1 MGGRRLEGLTDATLR
16 ITRRPVDRI
25 KDFLPGRDGDVG
37 GTAADNRLF
46 VDAVLYRYRSVPWR
60 DLPERFGDCD
70 GSLRFLRMVPDARL
84 RDVYEGAV
92 ALLFP
97 SLYEGFGMPV
107 VERCRRR
114 CRTASYQWVPGDTMN
129 RRQERIDRAADRREG
144 PLCV

>member
-70 GSLRFLRMVPDARL
+70 GSLRF
-84 RDVYEGAV
+84 
-92 ALLFP
+92 P